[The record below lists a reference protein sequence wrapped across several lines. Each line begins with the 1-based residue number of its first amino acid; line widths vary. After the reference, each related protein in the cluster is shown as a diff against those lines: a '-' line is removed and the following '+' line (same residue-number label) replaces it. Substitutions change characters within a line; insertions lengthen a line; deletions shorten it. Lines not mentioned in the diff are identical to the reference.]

1 MNAIIKWALENRLI
15 IVAIA
20 ALLLVWGGYVAMNLP
35 VDVFPDLNKPTITI
49 LTEAEGLAPEEV
61 ETQVSY
67 TIETVMNGVPGVTR
81 VRSQSGIGLSIVYVE
96 FDWGTDIYRNRQL
109 VAEKITEAREQLP
122 EGVSPFL
129 APISSIMG
137 EIMLISVTSKD
148 NKTNPLDVRT
158 LADWTVRPRLL
169 TITGISQVIPI
180 GGGVKQYQAL
190 VSPEKLKQFG
200 VTIEDVTT
208 ALEKSNTNSTGGFI
222 DAQSQEYLVRN
233 LGRFYTLD
241 ELKQTV
247 VAYRNNTAIRL
258 GDVAAVEFGA
268 RIKRGDAGSN
278 GQPAVILSV
287 QKQPGASTIE
297 LTEKVDAAMRE
308 LKTTLPPDIEINTN
322 LFRQSNFIESSIG
335 NVIEALR
342 DGAILVAIVLFLFL
356 LNFRTTAITLTA
368 IPLSFVVT
376 FLIFYAFGISI
387 NTMTLGGLAVAIG
400 ELVDDAIVDIENIFR
415 RLRENSLLENPRPS
429 LEVIYHASL
438 EIRSSIVYATIIVAL
453 VFLPLF
459 MLTGVE
465 GRLLAPLGLAYI
477 TSLVASLFI
486 SLTVTPV
493 LASYLIPQLFKKDW
507 RKSRLSLWFENLKA
521 RFSKNETPVTA
532 DAANKSGK
540 PEFEDGENPHAGG
553 HSEED
558 SFIVRRLKKWDG
570 RLLHWTLNHP
580 YKVMVGAAVL
590 FFATMATLP
599 FVGTAFLPDFNEGT
613 LTINV
618 QAQPGTSLAES
629 NRIGTISEKLIMEV
643 PEVISTG
650 RRTGRAELDEHAEG
664 VHYTEIDVDL
674 KESNRPREEVLASI
688 REKLAVIPGVSVNVG
703 QPISHRLD
711 HLQSGVRAQIAVKLF
726 GDDLSVLR
734 SKAEE
739 IRNVMS
745 GVEGATDVQIEKQ
758 VLIPQIRFNVDRVRA
773 AQYGLQP
780 GEITETLETALNGR
794 RVSQA
799 IEGARRYD
807 VVVRFD
813 DASRNSLDSLRN
825 ATIDTPQGAQIPVS
839 AVATIENLPGPNQI
853 LRENTQRRI
862 VISAN
867 TGGRDLGSVVTDM
880 QQRVAAQVSLP
891 QGYFVEFGGQFQAS
905 QEATRTLSVLTL
917 FSLVAI
923 FFLLIKALGD
933 WRSALQVMI
942 NIPLA
947 LIGAVIALLLTGGVF
962 SIATLV
968 GFISLVGITSRNG
981 IMMISHYLHL
991 MREEGEDFT
1000 EEMIIRGSLERLVPV
1015 MMTALTAG
1023 LSLIP
1028 FVLAA
1033 DAPGKEILHPLAV
1046 VVLGGILTSTLLD
1059 QVVTPAVF
1067 YKFGKPAADQII
1079 AEREGKSAKKSEW
1092 GKAEKPGDEDLP
1104 PFSPKVTNPATGS

>member
-1 MNAIIKWALENRLI
+1 MNAIIKWALQNRLI
-15 IVAIA
+15 VVAIT

-49 LTEAEGLAPEEV
+49 LTEASGLAPEEV

-67 TIETVMNGVPGVTR
+67 PIETVMNGVPGVTR

-109 VAEKITEAREQLP
+109 VAEKLTEAREQLP
-122 EGVSPFL
+122 PNTSPFL

-148 NKTNPLDVRT
+148 GKTSPLDVRT
-158 LADWTVRPRLL
+158 LADWTIRPRLL
-169 TITGISQVIPI
+169 TIAGISQIIPI

-190 VSPEKLKQFG
+190 VSPEKLKQFN
-200 VTIEDVTT
+200 VTIEEVAT
-208 ALEKSNTNSTGGFI
+208 ALEKSNTNSTGGFV

-241 ELKQTV
+241 ELKNTV
-247 VAYRNNTAIRL
+247 VAYRNNSAIRL
-258 GDVAAVEFGA
+258 GDVANVEFGA
-268 RIKRGDAGSN
+268 RIKRGDAGMN

-287 QKQPGASTIE
+287 QKQPTGDTLR
-297 LTEKVDAAMRE
+297 LTEEVDKAVKE
-308 LKTTLPPDIEINTN
+308 LQTTLPTDIEINTR
-322 LFRQSNFIESSIG
+322 LFRQANFIESSIG
-335 NVIEALR
+335 NVKEALR

-356 LNFRTTAITLTA
+356 LNFRTTFITLTA

-376 FLIFYAFGISI
+376 FLVLWAFGITI

-415 RLRENSLLENPRPS
+415 RLRENSTSQNPRPL

-438 EIRSSIVYATIIVAL
+438 EIRSSIIYATIIVAL

-459 MLTGVE
+459 LLTGVE

-477 TSLVASLFI
+477 TALIASLFV
-486 SLTVTPV
+486 SLTITPV
-493 LASYLIPQLFKKDW
+493 LASYLLPQLFRKNGA
-507 RKSRLSLWFENLKA
+507 RKSYLSKWFDNLKA
-521 RFSKNETPVTA
+521 RFGGKKTDEEPETVAKET
-532 DAANKSGK
+532 
-540 PEFEDGENPHAGG
+540 

-558 SFIVRRLKKWDG
+558 SFVVRFLKKWDE
-570 RLLHWTLNHP
+570 RLLHWTLRHP
-580 YKVMVGAAVL
+580 LKVIAGAALLFVL
-590 FFATMATLP
+590 TMATLP

-618 QAQPGTSLAES
+618 QAQPGTSLFES
-629 NRIGTISEKLIMEV
+629 NRIGQIAEKLILEV

-674 KESNRPREEVLASI
+674 KESSRSREQILASI
-688 REKLAVIPGVSVNVG
+688 REQLAVIPGVSVNVG

-726 GDDLSVLR
+726 GDDLQILR

-739 IRNVMS
+739 LRNVMAS
-745 GVEGATDVQIEKQ
+745 VEGATDVQIEKQ
-758 VLIPQIRFNVDRVRA
+758 VLIPQIRFNVDRAKA

-780 GEITETLETALNGR
+780 GEITDTLETALNGKK
-794 RVSQA
+794 VSEA

-813 DASRNSLDSLRN
+813 DASRNSLDALRN
-825 ATIDTPQGAQIPVS
+825 ATVDTPSGAQIPVS

-853 LRENTQRRI
+853 LRENTKRRI

-867 TGGRDLGSVVTDM
+867 TGGRDLGSVVGDM
-880 QQRVAAQVSLP
+880 QQRVAAQVNLP
-891 QGYFVEFGGQFQAS
+891 PGYFVEFGGQFQAS
-905 QEATRTLSVLTL
+905 QEATKTLSYLSI

-933 WRSALQVMI
+933 WHSALQVMI

-947 LIGAVIALLLTGGVF
+947 LIGAVIAMLLTGGVF
-962 SIATLV
+962 SVATLV

-991 MREEGEDFT
+991 MREEGEDFN
-1000 EEMIIRGSLERLVPV
+1000 EQMIIRGSLERLVPV

-1028 FVLAA
+1028 LVIAA

-1067 YKFGKPAADQII
+1067 YKFGKHAAAKII
-1079 AEREGKSAKKSEW
+1079 AERDGKAIGKSEW
-1092 GKAEKPGDEDLP
+1092 GEVETGNDERDEDVP
-1104 PFSPKVTNPATGS
+1104 PFSPKMPKAT

>member
-1 MNAIIKWALENRLI
+1 MNNDDRTDNFFISDNVYFENNVFMNAIIKWALQNRLI
-15 IVAIA
+15 VVALA
-20 ALLLVWGGYVAMNLP
+20 ALLLVWGAYVAYNLP

-49 LTEAEGLAPEEV
+49 LTEAQGLAPEEV

-67 TIETVMNGVPGVTR
+67 PIETVMNGLPGVER
-81 VRSQSGIGLSIVYVE
+81 VRSQSGVGLSIVYVE
-96 FDWGTDIYRNRQL
+96 FGWGTDVYRNRQL

-122 EGVSPFL
+122 PGTSPFL

-137 EIMLISVTSKD
+137 EIMLISVASKD
-148 NKTNPLDVRT
+148 GKTNPLDVRT

-169 TITGISQVIPI
+169 TIAGVSQVIPI

-200 VTIEDVTT
+200 VTIEEVAT
-208 ALEKSNTNSTGGFI
+208 ALEKSNVNSTGGFV

-233 LGRFYTLD
+233 LGRFYSID

-247 VAYRNNTAIRL
+247 VVYRNNTPIRL
-258 GDVAAVEFGA
+258 GDVANVEFGA
-268 RIKRGDAGSN
+268 RIKRGDAGTN
-278 GQPAVILSV
+278 GMPAVIMSV

-297 LTEKVDAAMRE
+297 LTEKVDQAVKE
-308 LKTTLPPDIEINTN
+308 LQTTLPPDIEINTR
-322 LFRQSNFIESSIG
+322 LFRQANFIEASIG
-335 NVIEALR
+335 NVVEALR

-356 LNFRTTAITLTA
+356 LNFRTTFITLTA
-368 IPLSFVVT
+368 IPLSFAVT
-376 FLIFYAFGISI
+376 FLIFYAFGITI

-415 RLRENSLLENPRPS
+415 RLRENKTSANPRPS

-438 EIRSSIVYATIIVAL
+438 EIRSSIIYATVIVAL

-459 MLTGVE
+459 LLTGVE

-477 TSLVASLFI
+477 TSLVASLFV

-493 LASYLIPQLFKKDW
+493 LASYLLPKM
-507 RKSRLSLWFENLKA
+507 KA
-521 RFSKNETPVTA
+521 MREEKEGFVVRF
-532 DAANKSGK
+532 
-540 PEFEDGENPHAGG
+540 
-553 HSEED
+553 
-558 SFIVRRLKKWDG
+558 LKKWDG
-570 RLLHWTLNHP
+570 KLLHWTLRHP
-580 YKVMVGAAVL
+580 NKVIAGAVIL
-590 FFATMATLP
+590 FALTMATLP

-613 LTINV
+613 LTINL
-618 QAQPGTSLAES
+618 QANPGTSLAES
-629 NRIGTISEKLIMEV
+629 NRIGQIAEKLLLEV

-674 KESNRPREEVLASI
+674 KESERSREEILASI
-688 REKLAVIPGVSVNVG
+688 RERLAVVPGVSVNVG

-726 GDDLSVLR
+726 GDDLATLR

-739 IRNVMS
+739 IRNTMQT
-745 GVEGATDVQIEKQ
+745 VEGATDVLIEKQ
-758 VLIPQIRFNVDRVRA
+758 VLIPQVRFNVDRVRA
-773 AQYGLQP
+773 AQYGLAP
-780 GEITETLETALNGR
+780 GEISETLETALNGR
-794 RVSQA
+794 TVSQA
-799 IEGARRYD
+799 IDGARRYD

-813 DASRNSLDSLRN
+813 DASRGSLDALQN
-825 ATIDTPQGAQIPVS
+825 VTIDTPQGTQIPVS

-853 LRENTQRRI
+853 LRENTKRRI

-867 TGGRDLGSVVTDM
+867 TGGRDLGSVVGDM
-880 QQRVAAQVSLP
+880 QARVASQVQLP
-891 QGYFVEFGGQFQAS
+891 PGYFVEFGGQFQAS
-905 QEATRTLSVLTL
+905 QEATRTLSVLTM

-947 LIGAVIALLLTGGVF
+947 LIGAVIAMLITGGVF

-1059 QVVTPAVF
+1059 QMVTPAVF
-1067 YKFGKPAADQII
+1067 YKFGKHAADKII
-1079 AEREGKSAKKSEW
+1079 AEREGRGSGKNEW
-1092 GKAEKPGDEDLP
+1092 GDVENEERRDADVP
-1104 PFSPKVTNPATGS
+1104 PFSERAPGVGN

>member
-1 MNAIIKWALENRLI
+1 MNAIIKFALQNRLI
-15 IVAIA
+15 VVALA
-20 ALLLVWGGYVAMNLP
+20 ALLLVWGSYVALNLP

-61 ETQVSY
+61 ETQVSFP
-67 TIETVMNGVPGVTR
+67 IETVMNGLPGVER

-96 FDWGTDIYRNRQL
+96 FGWGTDVYRNRQL

-122 EGVSPFL
+122 DGVSPFL

-148 NKTNPLDVRT
+148 GKTSPLDVRT
-158 LADWTVRPRLL
+158 LADWTIRPRLL
-169 TITGISQVIPI
+169 TIAGISQVIPI

-190 VSPEKLKQFG
+190 VSPEKLKQFN

-208 ALEKSNTNSTGGFI
+208 ALEKSNTNSTGGFV

-233 LGRFYTLD
+233 LGRFYTID

-258 GDVAAVEFGA
+258 GDVANVEFGA

-278 GQPAVILSV
+278 GKPAVIMSI
-287 QKQPGASTIE
+287 QKQPGASTTE
-297 LTEKVDAAMRE
+297 LTEKVETAVRE
-308 LKTTLPPDIEINTN
+308 LQTTLPPDIEINTN
-322 LFRQSNFIESSIG
+322 LFRQSNFIEASIG

-342 DGAILVAIVLFLFL
+342 DGAILVAIILFLFL

-376 FLIFYAFGISI
+376 FLVLWAFGISI

-400 ELVDDAIVDIENIFR
+400 ELVDDAIVDVENVYR
-415 RLRENSLLENPRPS
+415 RLRENRFLENPRPS
-429 LEVIYHASL
+429 LEVIYNASL

-493 LASYLIPQLFKKDW
+493 LASYLLPQLFKG
-507 RKSRLSLWFENLKA
+507 KSEKPSVISRWFANLKSK
-521 RFSKNETPVTA
+521 FSKTEESEISESNNQSELK
-532 DAANKSGK
+532 N
-540 PEFEDGENPHAGG
+540 HA
-553 HSEED
+553 EED
-558 SFIVRRLKKWDG
+558 SFVVRWLKKWDEK
-570 RLLHWTLNHP
+570 LLHWTLRHP
-580 YKVMVGAAVL
+580 YKIMVGVGIVFL
-590 FFATMATLP
+590 LTMATLP

-629 NRIGTISEKLIMEV
+629 NRIGQISEKLILEV

-674 KESNRPREEVLASI
+674 KESERTRQEILADV
-688 REKLAVIPGVSVNVG
+688 REKMAVVPGVSVNIG

-739 IRNVMS
+739 IRNVMQT
-745 GVEGATDVQIEKQ
+745 VEGATDVLIEKQ
-758 VLIPQIRFNVDRVRA
+758 VLIPQIRFNVDRARA
-773 AQYGLQP
+773 SQYGLQS

-794 RVSQA
+794 TVSEA

-807 VVVRFD
+807 VVVRFE
-813 DASRNSLDSLRN
+813 DASRNSLDALKD
-825 ATIDTPQGAQIPVS
+825 ATIDTPSGAQIPVS
-839 AVATIENLPGPNQI
+839 AVAEIENLPGPNQI
-853 LRENTQRRI
+853 LRENTKRRI
-862 VISAN
+862 VVSAN
-867 TGGRDLGSVVTDM
+867 TGGRDLGSVVGDM

-891 QGYFVEFGGQFQAS
+891 PGYFVEFGGQFQAS
-905 QEATRTLSVLTL
+905 QEATRTLSYLSL
-917 FSLVAI
+917 FSLAAI

-933 WRSALQVMI
+933 WRVALQVLI

-947 LIGAVIALLLTGGVF
+947 LIGAIWALHLSGGVF

-1000 EEMIIRGSLERLVPV
+1000 EQMIIRGSLERLVPV

-1028 FVLAA
+1028 FILAA

-1059 QVVTPAVF
+1059 QIVTPAVF
-1067 YKFGKPAADQII
+1067 YKFGKPSADRII
-1079 AEREGKSAKKSEW
+1079 AEREAKSTGRSEW
-1092 GKAEKPGDEDLP
+1092 GEVESVTAKDADAPPFAEKLP
-1104 PFSPKVTNPATGS
+1104 KPV

>member
-1 MNAIIKWALENRLI
+1 MNAIIKWALQNRLI
-15 IVAIA
+15 VVAIA

-35 VDVFPDLNKPTITI
+35 VDVFPDLNKPTITV

-67 TIETVMNGVPGVTR
+67 PIETVMNGVPGVTR

-109 VAEKITEAREQLP
+109 VAEKLTEARGQLP
-122 EGVSPFL
+122 DGVSPFL

-137 EIMLISVTSKD
+137 EIMLISVTSTD
-148 NKTNPLDVRT
+148 GKTDPLEVRT
-158 LADWTVRPRLL
+158 LADWTIRPRLL
-169 TITGISQVIPI
+169 TIAGISQVIPI

-190 VSPEKLKQFG
+190 VSPAKLKQFG

-208 ALEKSNTNSTGGFI
+208 ALEKSNANSTGGFV

-233 LGRFYTLD
+233 LGRFYTLE

-247 VAYRNNTAIRL
+247 VAYRNNVGIRL
-258 GDVAAVEFGA
+258 GDVAEVEFGA
-268 RIKRGDAGSN
+268 KIKRGDAGSN
-278 GQPAVILSV
+278 GKPAVILSV

-297 LTEKVDAAMRE
+297 LTEKIDQAATE
-308 LKTTLPPDIEINTN
+308 LQGTLPPGVEINTR
-322 LFRQSNFIESSIG
+322 LFRQASFIEASIG

-376 FLIFYAFGISI
+376 FLVLWAFGISI

-415 RLRENSLLENPRPS
+415 RLRENCASAEPRPA
-429 LEVIYHASL
+429 LEVVYHASL
-438 EIRSSIVYATIIVAL
+438 EIRSSIVFATIIVAL

-477 TSLVASLFI
+477 TSLIASLFV

-493 LASYLIPQLFKKDW
+493 LASYLLPQLFKTDA
-507 RKSRLSLWFENLKA
+507 RRPSLLFRLFESLKSRLGSNKGEDLVND
-521 RFSKNETPVTA
+521 ET
-532 DAANKSGK
+532 
-540 PEFEDGENPHAGG
+540 EYEDGEEPDGGG

-558 SFIVRRLKKWDG
+558 SFVVRRLKRWDE
-570 RLLHWTLNHP
+570 RLLRSTLRHP
-580 YKVMVGAAVL
+580 YKVMAGAAVL
-590 FFATMATLP
+590 FVLTMATLP

-618 QAQPGTSLAES
+618 LANPGTSLSES
-629 NRIGTISEKLIMEV
+629 NRIGTIAEKLVMQI
-643 PEVISTG
+643 PEVLSTG

-674 KESNRPREEVLASI
+674 KESDRAREEILADI
-688 REKLAVIPGVSVNVG
+688 REKLAVIPGVNINVG

-726 GDDLSVLR
+726 GDDLGTLR

-739 IRNVMS
+739 IRNTMQT
-745 GVEGATDVQIEKQ
+745 VEGATDVQIERQ
-758 VLIPQIRFNVDRVRA
+758 VLIPQIRFNVNRERA
-773 AQYGLQP
+773 AQYGLAP
-780 GEITETLETALNGR
+780 GEITDTLETALNGR
-794 RVSQA
+794 TVSQA

-813 DASRNSLDSLRN
+813 DASRNNLDVLRS
-825 ATIDTPQGAQIPVS
+825 ATVDTPQGTQIPVS
-839 AVATIENLPGPNQI
+839 AVADIENLPGPNQI
-853 LRENTQRRI
+853 LRENTKRRI

-867 TGGRDLGSVVTDM
+867 TSGRDLGSVVQDM
-880 QQRVAAQVSLP
+880 QERVAAQVTLP

-905 QEATRTLSVLTL
+905 QEATRTLSVLTI

-947 LIGAVIALLLTGGVF
+947 LIGAVIAMLITGGVF

-991 MREEGEDFT
+991 MREEGENFD
-1000 EEMIIRGSLERLVPV
+1000 EQMIIRGSLERLVPV

-1067 YKFGKPAADQII
+1067 YKFGKPAADKII
-1079 AEREGKSAKKSEW
+1079 AEREGRGEPEFGEERGS
-1092 GKAEKPGDEDLP
+1092 DVP
-1104 PFSPKVTNPATGS
+1104 PFGTRMPEWRTDK

>member
-1 MNAIIKWALENRLI
+1 MFRQLIRTALRQR
-15 IVAIA
+15 VAVLTA
-20 ALLLVWGGYVAMNLP
+20 AVLVSLAGAFGLARLP
-35 VDVFPDLNKPTITI
+35 VDVLPDLDKPTVTVM
-49 LTEAEGLAPEEV
+49 TEAAGFAPEEV
-61 ETQVSY
+61 EQQISFPL
-67 TIETVMNGVPGVTR
+67 ERALAGLPGVQR
-81 VRSQSGIGLSIVYVE
+81 VYSSSAIGLSSVAVQ
-96 FDWGTDIYRNRQL
+96 FDWDADILRSRQL
-109 VAEKITEAREQLP
+109 VTERINLLRDSLP
-122 EGVSPFL
+122 AGIQPQL

-137 EIMLISVTSKD
+137 EIMLLALHSPD
-148 NKTNPLDVRT
+148 GRLDPMQLREF
-158 LADWTVRPRLL
+158 ADWSLRPRLL
-169 TITGISQVIPI
+169 GLQGVSQVTVI
-180 GGGVKQYQAL
+180 GGQVRQYRVEPDPARMQAL
-190 VSPEKLKQFG
+190 GIGIGTLEAALADFG
-200 VTIEDVTT
+200 RNTSGGFLVHGGSERMLRHLAQTA
-208 ALEKSNTNSTGGFI
+208 ALE
-222 DAQSQEYLVRN
+222 DLRELAVVRD
-233 LGRFYTLD
+233 G
-241 ELKQTV
+241 
-247 VAYRNNTAIRL
+247 
-258 GDVAAVEFGA
+258 GDVLRLEQLARVDYGA
-268 RIKRGDAGSN
+268 RVPRGDAGFA
-278 GQPAVILSV
+278 GHAAVILSV

-297 LTEKVDAAMRE
+297 LTEKIDEAMKE
-308 LKTTLPPDIEINTN
+308 LQTTLPPDIEINTR
-322 LFRQSNFIESSIG
+322 LFRQANFIEAAIA

-342 DGAILVAIVLFLFL
+342 DGAILVTIVLFLFL

-376 FLIFYAFGISI
+376 FLVFYAFGVTI

-415 RLRENSLLENPRPS
+415 RLRENYASPNPRPS
-429 LEVIYHASL
+429 LEVVYHASL

-459 MLTGVE
+459 MLSGVE

-477 TSLVASLFI
+477 TSLIASLFV

-493 LASYLIPQLFKKDW
+493 LASYLVPQLFRGKSEKK
-507 RKSRLSLWFENLKA
+507 SILSGWLENAKA
-521 RFSKNETPVTA
+521 RFSKSDSAESVNEEGLPA
-532 DAANKSGK
+532 QEN
-540 PEFEDGENPHAGG
+540 GEGPRSGG

-558 SFIVRRLKKWDG
+558 SFIVRKLKGWDE
-570 RLLHWTLNHP
+570 RLLRRTLRHP
-580 YKVMVGAAVL
+580 YKVMIGAGLL
-590 FFATMATLP
+590 FLLTMATLP
-599 FVGTAFLPDFNEGT
+599 FVGTAFLPEFNEGT

-618 QAQPGTSLAES
+618 LAQPGTSLAES

-674 KESNRPREEVLASI
+674 KESDRSRDEILTDI
-688 REKLAVIPGVSVNVG
+688 RDKLSVVPGVSVNVG

-726 GDDLSVLR
+726 GDDLSILR

-739 IRNVMS
+739 IRNVMQT
-745 GVEGATDVQIEKQ
+745 VEGAADVQIEKQ
-758 VLIPQIRFNVDRVRA
+758 VLIPQIRFNVDRTRA
-773 AQYGLQP
+773 MQYGLQP
-780 GEITETLETALNGR
+780 GEITDTLETALNGKT
-794 RVSQA
+794 VSQA

-813 DASRNSLDSLRN
+813 EASRNSLDALRN
-825 ATIDTPQGAQIPVS
+825 ATIDTPQGTQIPVS

-853 LRENTQRRI
+853 LRENTKRRI
-862 VISAN
+862 VISSN
-867 TGGRDLGSVVTDM
+867 TSGRDLGSVVRDM
-880 QQRVAAQVSLP
+880 QERIGAQVELP
-891 QGYFVEFGGQFQAS
+891 QGYFTEFGGQFQAS

-933 WRSALQVMI
+933 WRSALQVMV
-942 NIPLA
+942 NVPLA

-991 MREEGEDFT
+991 MREEGENFT

-1059 QVVTPAVF
+1059 QIVTPAVF
-1067 YKFGKPAADQII
+1067 YRFGKPAADRII
-1079 AEREGKSAKKSEW
+1079 AEREGLT
-1092 GKAEKPGDEDLP
+1092 GKALEEEPEADVP
-1104 PFSPKVTNPATGS
+1104 PLGTRMPEWRTD

>member
-1 MNAIIKWALENRLI
+1 MLNAVIKWSLQNRLI
-15 IVAIA
+15 VVAMA
-20 ALLLVWGGYVAMNLP
+20 ALLIVWGSYIAYNLP

-49 LTEAEGLAPEEV
+49 LTESEGLAPEEV

-67 TIETVMNGVPGVTR
+67 PIETVMNGLPGVER
-81 VRSQSGIGLSIVYVE
+81 VRSVSGVGLSIVYVE
-96 FDWGTDIYRNRQL
+96 FGWGTDVYRNRQL

-122 EGVSPFL
+122 PATSPFL

-137 EIMLISVTSKD
+137 EIMLISVTSQGG
-148 NKTNPLDVRT
+148 KTSPLDVRT
-158 LADWTVRPRLL
+158 LADWTIRPRLL
-169 TITGISQVIPI
+169 TIAGVSQVIPI

-200 VTIEDVTT
+200 VTIEEVAA
-208 ALEKSNTNSTGGFI
+208 ALEKSNVNSTGGFV

-233 LGRFYTLD
+233 LGRFYTID

-247 VAYRNNTAIRL
+247 VAYRNNTPIRL
-258 GDVAAVEFGA
+258 GDVANVEFGA
-268 RIKRGDAGSN
+268 RIKRGEAGSN
-278 GQPAVILSV
+278 GLPAVIMSV
-287 QKQPGASTIE
+287 QKQPGSSTIE
-297 LTEKVDAAMRE
+297 LTKKVEAAVKE
-308 LKTTLPPDIEINTN
+308 LQLTLPPDIEINTN
-322 LFRQSNFIESSIG
+322 LFRQSNFIEASIG
-335 NVIEALR
+335 NVVEALR

-356 LNFRTTAITLTA
+356 LNFRTTFITLTA

-376 FLIFYAFGISI
+376 FLVLWAFGISI

-400 ELVDDAIVDIENIFR
+400 ELVDDAIVDVENIFR
-415 RLRENSLLENPRPS
+415 RLRENRDLDHPRPS

-438 EIRSSIVYATIIVAL
+438 EVRTSIVYATIIVAL

-459 MLTGVE
+459 LLTGVE

-477 TSLVASLFI
+477 TSLVASLFV

-493 LASYLIPQLFKKDW
+493 LASYLLPQLFNRKDAERPGETVVDESIVDRSW
-507 RKSRLSLWFENLKA
+507 FSSLRLRISALK
-521 RFSKNETPVTA
+521 N
-532 DAANKSGK
+532 
-540 PEFEDGENPHAGG
+540 
-553 HSEED
+553 SEEE
-558 SFIVRRLKKWDG
+558 SFIVRWLKKWDE
-570 RLLHWTLNHP
+570 RLLHWTLRHP
-580 YKVMVGAAVL
+580 YKVMAGAAML
-590 FFATMATLP
+590 FLLSMATLP
-599 FVGTAFLPDFNEGT
+599 FVGTSFLPDFNEGT

-618 QAQPGTSLAES
+618 LAEPGTSLAES
-629 NRIGTISEKLIMEV
+629 NRIGQISEKLLLEV

-664 VHYTEIDVDL
+664 VHYSEIDVDL
-674 KESNRPREEVLASI
+674 RESDRTREEILAAI
-688 REKLAVIPGVSVNVG
+688 REQLAIVPGVSVSVG

-726 GDDLSVLR
+726 GDDLSTLR

-739 IRNVMS
+739 IRNAMQTVD
-745 GVEGATDVQIEKQ
+745 GAVDVQIERQ
-758 VLIPQIRFNVDRVRA
+758 VLIPQVRFNVDRARA
-773 AQYGLQP
+773 AQYGLPP
-780 GEITETLETALNGR
+780 GEITETLETALNGKT
-794 RVSQA
+794 VSTA
-799 IEGARRYD
+799 IDGARRYD

-813 DASRNSLDSLRN
+813 DASRGSLDALRKV
-825 ATIDTPQGAQIPVS
+825 TIDTPQGSQIPVS

-853 LRENTQRRI
+853 LRENTKRRI
-862 VISAN
+862 VISSN
-867 TGGRDLGSVVTDM
+867 TGGRDLGSVVGDM
-880 QQRVAAQVSLP
+880 QARVASQVTLP
-891 QGYFVEFGGQFQAS
+891 PGYFVEFGGQFQAS
-905 QEATRTLSVLTL
+905 QEATRTLSVLTI
-917 FSLVAI
+917 FSLIAI

-991 MREEGEDFT
+991 MREEGEGFT

-1015 MMTALTAG
+1015 VMTALTAG

-1028 FVLAA
+1028 FILAA

-1059 QVVTPAVF
+1059 QMVTPAVF
-1067 YKFGKPAADQII
+1067 YKFGKPAADKII
-1079 AEREGKSAKKSEW
+1079 AEREGRTGEW
-1092 GKAEKPGDEDLP
+1092 GEVDAADS
-1104 PFSPKVTNPATGS
+1104 PFRVRG

>member
-1 MNAIIKWALENRLI
+1 MNAIIKWALQNRLI
-15 IVAIA
+15 VVAIS
-20 ALLLVWGGYVAMNLP
+20 ALLLVWGGYVALNLP

-49 LTEAEGLAPEEV
+49 LTEANGLAPEEV

-67 TIETVMNGVPGVTR
+67 PIETVMNGVPGVTR

-109 VAEKITEAREQLP
+109 VSEKITEAREQLP
-122 EGVSPFL
+122 ENVSPFL

-137 EIMLISVTSKD
+137 EIMLIAVSSKD
-148 NKTNPLDVRT
+148 GKTDALELRT
-158 LADWTVRPRLL
+158 LADWTIRPRLL
-169 TITGISQVIPI
+169 TITGVSQVIPI

-190 VSPEKLKQFG
+190 VSPEKLAQFN
-200 VTIEDVTT
+200 VTIEEVST
-208 ALEKSNTNSTGGFI
+208 ALEKSNANSTGGFV

-233 LGRFYTLD
+233 LGRFYSID

-247 VAYRNNTAIRL
+247 VAYRNNTAIKL
-258 GDVAAVEFGA
+258 GDVADVQFGA
-268 RIKRGDAGSN
+268 RIKRGDAGTN
-278 GQPAVILSV
+278 GKPAVIISV
-287 QKQPGASTIE
+287 QKQPGASTLE
-297 LTEKVDAAMRE
+297 LTEKVDEAVKE
-308 LKTTLPPDIEINTN
+308 LQKTLPSDVEINPR
-322 LFRQSNFIESSIG
+322 LFRQASFIDNSID

-356 LNFRTTAITLTA
+356 LNFRTTFITLTA

-376 FLIFYAFGISI
+376 FLVLWAFGISI

-400 ELVDDAIVDIENIFR
+400 ELVDDAIVDVENVFR
-415 RLRENSLLENPRPS
+415 RLRENRHSPNPRPS
-429 LEVIYHASL
+429 LEVIYLASL

-477 TSLVASLFI
+477 TALVASLFV
-486 SLTVTPV
+486 SLTITPV
-493 LASYLIPQLFKKDW
+493 LASYLLPKM
-507 RKSRLSLWFENLKA
+507 KA
-521 RFSKNETPVTA
+521 MKEET
-532 DAANKSGK
+532 
-540 PEFEDGENPHAGG
+540 DG
-553 HSEED
+553 
-558 SFIVRRLKKWDG
+558 FFVRWLKKYDEK
-570 RLLHWTLNHP
+570 LLHWTLRHP
-580 YKVMVGAAVL
+580 YKIMVGTVIIFVL
-590 FFATMATLP
+590 AMATLP
-599 FVGTAFLPDFNEGT
+599 FVGTSFLPEFNEGT
-613 LTINV
+613 LTVNV

-629 NRIGTISEKLIMEV
+629 NRIGQISEKLILEV

-674 KESNRPREEVLASI
+674 KETDRTREEILAAI
-688 REKLAVIPGVSVNVG
+688 REKLSVVPGVTTNVG

-726 GDDLSVLR
+726 GDDLQVLR

-739 IRNVMS
+739 IRNAIQT
-745 GVEGATDVQIEKQ
+745 VEGATDVSIERQ
-758 VLIPQIRFNVDRVRA
+758 VLIPQIRFNVDRAKA

-780 GEITETLETALNGR
+780 GEITQTLETALNGR
-794 RVSQA
+794 IVSQA

-807 VVVRFD
+807 VAVRFD
-813 DASRNSLDSLRN
+813 DASRNSIDALRN
-825 ATIDTPQGAQIPVS
+825 VTIDTPQGTQIPIS

-853 LRENTQRRI
+853 LRENAKRRI
-862 VISAN
+862 VIGSNVA
-867 TGGRDLGSVVTDM
+867 GRDLGSVA
-880 QQRVAAQVSLP
+880 QEIQKKIAAQVSLP
-891 QGYFVEFGGQFQAS
+891 EGYFIEYGGQFEATR
-905 QEATRTLSVLTL
+905 EATRTLSLLTF

-947 LIGAVIALLLTGGVF
+947 LIGAVIALLLSGGVF

-991 MREEGEDFT
+991 MKEEGEDFT

-1023 LSLIP
+1023 LSLLPLAI
-1028 FVLAA
+1028 AA

-1046 VVLGGILTSTLLD
+1046 VVLGGIITSTLLD
-1059 QVVTPAVF
+1059 QIVTPAVF
-1067 YKFGKPAADQII
+1067 YKFGRPSADRII
-1079 AEREGKSAKKSEW
+1079 AEREGKLTGKGEW
-1092 GKAEKPGDEDLP
+1092 GEPEKPQEEDVP
-1104 PFSPKVTNPATGS
+1104 PFAPDTSKPVLSD

>member
-1 MNAIIKWALENRLI
+1 MNAIIKWALQNRLI
-15 IVAIA
+15 VVAIS
-20 ALLLVWGGYVAMNLP
+20 ALLLVWGGYVALNLP

-49 LTEAEGLAPEEV
+49 LTEANGLAPEEV

-67 TIETVMNGVPGVTR
+67 PIETVMNGVPGVSR
-81 VRSQSGIGLSIVYVE
+81 VRSVSGIGLSIVYVE

-109 VAEKITEAREQLP
+109 VSEKITEAREQLP

-137 EIMLISVTSKD
+137 EIMLIAVSSKD
-148 NKTNPLDVRT
+148 GKTDALELRT
-158 LADWTVRPRLL
+158 LADWTIRPRLL
-169 TITGISQVIPI
+169 TITGVSQVIPI

-190 VSPEKLKQFG
+190 VSPEKLKQFN
-200 VTIEDVTT
+200 VTIEEIST
-208 ALEKSNTNSTGGFI
+208 ALEKSNANSTGGFV

-233 LGRFYTLD
+233 LGRFYSID

-247 VAYRNNTAIRL
+247 VAYRNNTAIKL
-258 GDVAAVEFGA
+258 GDVADVQFGA
-268 RIKRGDAGSN
+268 RIKRGDAGTN
-278 GQPAVILSV
+278 GKPAVIISV
-287 QKQPGASTIE
+287 QKQPGASTLE
-297 LTEKVDAAMRE
+297 LTEKVDEAVKE
-308 LKTTLPPDIEINTN
+308 LQKTLPADVEINPR
-322 LFRQSNFIESSIG
+322 LFRQASFIDNSID

-356 LNFRTTAITLTA
+356 LNFRTTFITLTA

-376 FLIFYAFGISI
+376 FLVLWAFGISI

-400 ELVDDAIVDIENIFR
+400 ELVDDAIVDVENVFR
-415 RLRENSLLENPRPS
+415 RLRENRHLPNPRPS
-429 LEVIYHASL
+429 LEVIYLASL

-477 TSLVASLFI
+477 TALVASLFV
-486 SLTVTPV
+486 SLTITPV
-493 LASYLIPQLFKKDW
+493 LASYLLPKMKAMKEEKDG
-507 RKSRLSLWFENLKA
+507 FFV
-521 RFSKNETPVTA
+521 RF
-532 DAANKSGK
+532 
-540 PEFEDGENPHAGG
+540 
-553 HSEED
+553 
-558 SFIVRRLKKWDG
+558 LKKYDEK
-570 RLLHWTLNHP
+570 LLHWTLRHP
-580 YKVMVGAAVL
+580 YKIMVGTVVL
-590 FFATMATLP
+590 FALTMATLP
-599 FVGTAFLPDFNEGT
+599 FVGTSFLPEFNEGT
-613 LTINV
+613 LTVNV

-629 NRIGTISEKLIMEV
+629 NRIGQISEKLILEV

-674 KESNRPREEVLASI
+674 KETDRTREEILASI
-688 REKLAVIPGVSVNVG
+688 REKLAVVPGVTVNVG

-726 GDDLSVLR
+726 GDDLATLR

-739 IRNVMS
+739 IRNAINT
-745 GVEGATDVQIEKQ
+745 VEGATDVSIERQ
-758 VLIPQIRFNVDRVRA
+758 VLIPQVRFNVDRAKA

-780 GEITETLETALNGR
+780 GEITQTLETALNGR
-794 RVSQA
+794 IVSQA

-807 VVVRFD
+807 VAVRFD
-813 DASRNSLDSLRN
+813 DVSRNSIDALRN
-825 ATIDTPQGAQIPVS
+825 VTIDTPQGTQIPIS

-853 LRENTQRRI
+853 LRENAKRRI
-862 VISAN
+862 VIGSNVA
-867 TGGRDLGSVVTDM
+867 GRDLGSVA
-880 QQRVAAQVSLP
+880 QEIQKKIAAQVSLP
-891 QGYFVEFGGQFQAS
+891 EGYFIEYGGQFEATR
-905 QEATRTLSVLTL
+905 EATRTLSLLTF

-947 LIGAVIALLLTGGVF
+947 LIGAVIALLLSGGVF

-991 MREEGEDFT
+991 MKEEGEDFT

-1023 LSLIP
+1023 LSLLPLAI
-1028 FVLAA
+1028 AA

-1046 VVLGGILTSTLLD
+1046 VVLGGIITSTLLD
-1059 QVVTPAVF
+1059 QIVTPAVF
-1067 YKFGKPAADQII
+1067 YKFGRPSADRII
-1079 AEREGKSAKKSEW
+1079 AEREGKLTGKGEW
-1092 GKAEKPGDEDLP
+1092 GEPEKPQEEDVP
-1104 PFSPKVTNPATGS
+1104 PFAPDTSKPVLSD

>member
-1 MNAIIKWALENRLI
+1 MNAIIKWALQNRLI
-15 IVAIA
+15 VVAIS
-20 ALLLVWGGYVAMNLP
+20 ALLLVWGGYIALKLP

-49 LTEAEGLAPEEV
+49 LTEANGLAPEEV

-67 TIETVMNGVPGVTR
+67 PIETVMNGVPGVSR
-81 VRSQSGIGLSIVYVE
+81 VRSVSGIGLSIVYVE

-109 VAEKITEAREQLP
+109 VSEKITEAREQLP

-137 EIMLISVTSKD
+137 EIMLIAVSSKD
-148 NKTNPLDVRT
+148 GKTDALELRT
-158 LADWTVRPRLL
+158 LADWTIRPRLL
-169 TITGISQVIPI
+169 TITGVSQVIPI

-190 VSPEKLKQFG
+190 VSPEKLKQFN
-200 VTIEDVTT
+200 VTIEEVST
-208 ALEKSNTNSTGGFI
+208 ALEKSNANSTGGFV

-233 LGRFYTLD
+233 LGRFYSID

-247 VAYRNNTAIRL
+247 VAYRNNTAIKL
-258 GDVAAVEFGA
+258 GDVADVQFGA
-268 RIKRGDAGSN
+268 RIKRGEAGTN
-278 GQPAVILSV
+278 GKPAVIVSV
-287 QKQPGASTIE
+287 QKQPGASTLE
-297 LTEKVDAAMRE
+297 LTEKVDEAVKE
-308 LKTTLPPDIEINTN
+308 LQKTLPADVEINPR
-322 LFRQSNFIESSIG
+322 LFRQASFIDNSID

-356 LNFRTTAITLTA
+356 LNFRTTFITLTA

-376 FLIFYAFGISI
+376 FLVLWAFGISI

-400 ELVDDAIVDIENIFR
+400 ELVDDAIVDVENVFR
-415 RLRENSLLENPRPS
+415 RLRENRHLPNPRPS
-429 LEVIYHASL
+429 LEVIYLASL

-477 TSLVASLFI
+477 TALVASLFV
-486 SLTVTPV
+486 SLTITPV
-493 LASYLIPQLFKKDW
+493 LASYLLPKMKAMKEEKDG
-507 RKSRLSLWFENLKA
+507 FFV
-521 RFSKNETPVTA
+521 RF
-532 DAANKSGK
+532 
-540 PEFEDGENPHAGG
+540 
-553 HSEED
+553 
-558 SFIVRRLKKWDG
+558 LKKYDEK
-570 RLLHWTLNHP
+570 LLHWTLRHP
-580 YKVMVGAAVL
+580 YKIMVGTVVL
-590 FFATMATLP
+590 FALTMATLP
-599 FVGTAFLPDFNEGT
+599 FVGTSFLPEFNEGT
-613 LTINV
+613 LTVNV

-629 NRIGTISEKLIMEV
+629 NRIGQISEKLILEV

-674 KESNRPREEVLASI
+674 KETDRTREEILASI
-688 REKLAVIPGVSVNVG
+688 REKLAVVPGVTVNVG

-726 GDDLSVLR
+726 GDDLATLR

-739 IRNVMS
+739 IRNAINT
-745 GVEGATDVQIEKQ
+745 VEGATDVSIERQ
-758 VLIPQIRFNVDRVRA
+758 VLIPQVRFNVDRAKA

-780 GEITETLETALNGR
+780 GEITQTLETALNGR
-794 RVSQA
+794 IVSQA

-807 VVVRFD
+807 VAVRFD
-813 DASRNSLDSLRN
+813 DVSRNSIDALRN
-825 ATIDTPQGAQIPVS
+825 VTIDTPQGTQIPIS

-853 LRENTQRRI
+853 LRENAKRRI
-862 VISAN
+862 VIGSNVA
-867 TGGRDLGSVVTDM
+867 GRDLGSVAQEI
-880 QQRVAAQVSLP
+880 QQKIAAQVSLP
-891 QGYFVEFGGQFQAS
+891 EGYFIEYGGQFEATR
-905 QEATRTLSVLTL
+905 EATRTLSLLTI

-947 LIGAVIALLLTGGVF
+947 LIGAVIALLLSGGVF

-991 MREEGEDFT
+991 MKEEGEDFT

-1023 LSLIP
+1023 LSLLPLAI
-1028 FVLAA
+1028 AA

-1046 VVLGGILTSTLLD
+1046 VVLGGIITSTLLD
-1059 QVVTPAVF
+1059 QIVTPAVF
-1067 YKFGKPAADQII
+1067 YKFGRPSAERII
-1079 AEREGKSAKKSEW
+1079 AEREGELQGKSEW
-1092 GKAEKPGDEDLP
+1092 GEPEKPQDEDFP
-1104 PFSPKVTNPATGS
+1104 PFAPDTSKPVMSD